1 MITQARSDELS
12 LLLDQ
17 KFRRWNTQYDK
28 LHLGERLD
36 GNDQQEFDTDGSGLG
51 SEPGSPVEGEPTTE
65 GPGQHPS
72 GDEAESPVETQII
85 G

>member
-28 LHLGERLD
+28 LHLGERLE
-36 GNDQQEFDTDGSGLG
+36 GNDQQEFDTDSSGPG
-51 SEPGSPVEGEPTTE
+51 SEPGSLIEGEPTTQ
-65 GPGQHPS
+65 GPQQHPS
-72 GDEAESPVETQII
+72 GDADSSPVETQNI